1 MKSPEKAVNVVL
13 SLHEPLS
20 NDNFESDIQAS
31 EAESMGWVY
40 LSDGAYLHE
49 GSDGSGV
56 IQVVGIAHP
65 SMSESNILW
74 LL

>member
-1 MKSPEKAVNVVL
+1 MKQVDKLIINTL
-13 SLHEPLS
+13 SLSETLS
-20 NDNFESDIQAS
+20 NDSFESDIQAF

-40 LSDGAYLHE
+40 LSEGAYLHE
-49 GSDGSGV
+49 GSDGTGV

-65 SMSESNILW
+65 SMSESNVLW

>member
-1 MKSPEKAVNVVL
+1 MKQADKAVTVVL
-13 SLHEPLS
+13 SLTETFS
-20 NDNFESDIQAS
+20 NNNFESDIQAL

-40 LSDGAYLHE
+40 LSESAYLHE
-49 GSDGSGV
+49 GSDKSGV

-65 SMSESNILW
+65 SMSESNVLW

>member
-1 MKSPEKAVNVVL
+1 MKQADKAVDSVL
-13 SLHEPLS
+13 SLHETLS
-20 NDNFESDIQAS
+20 NDNFESDLQAL

-40 LSDGAYLHE
+40 LSEGAYLHE
-49 GSDGSGV
+49 GAGGSGV
-56 IQVVGIAHP
+56 IQVVGIAQP

>member
-1 MKSPEKAVNVVL
+1 MKSPEKAVTVVL
-13 SLHEPLS
+13 SLSETFS
-20 NDNFESDIQAS
+20 NDNFESDIQAL

-40 LSDGAYLHE
+40 VSEGAYLHE

-65 SMSESNILW
+65 SMSESNVLW